1 MSQTPSH
8 GRSNTEK
15 LKEDEDYQARLDKKI
30 ESIDPVEKKELKA
43 ILERLVKSMIDTR
56 EGEK

>member
-1 MSQTPSH
+1 MVTL
-8 GRSNTEK
+8 NTEK
-15 LKEDEDYQARLDKKI
+15 LKEDEDYQERLDKKI